1 MVALSMCC
9 KTADIPMSAHYG
21 AVHFVFVQ
29 VFISLK
35 LCCFFGV
42 GLGSIDYIMDANLSY
57 GTKP

>member
-1 MVALSMCC
+1 MDVLPMCC
-9 KTADIPMSAHYG
+9 KTVDIPMTTQNG

-57 GTKP
+57 GIKP